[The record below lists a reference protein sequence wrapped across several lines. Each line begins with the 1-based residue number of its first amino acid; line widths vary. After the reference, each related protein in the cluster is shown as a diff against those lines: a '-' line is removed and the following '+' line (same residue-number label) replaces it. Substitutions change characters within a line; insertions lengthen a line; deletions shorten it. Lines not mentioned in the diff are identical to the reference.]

1 MAQERKLTLALYVN
15 SAQDLPENAQYV
27 RDFIETLEEDSGAY
41 DVDVRVEVNTA
52 GGGEESEKQPI
63 GFAQPAIGIP
73 VEFEL
78 DDDDYEEDADGL
90 RIQ

>member
-15 SAQDLPENAQYV
+15 SARELPENALYV
-27 RDFIETLEEDSGAY
+27 RAFVETLEETAGAY

-52 GGGEESEKQPI
+52 GDQQEPDKQPI
-63 GFAQPAIGIP
+63 GFAQPAVGIP
-73 VEFEL
+73 VEYE
-78 DDDDYEEDADGL
+78 DDNDGEGADGL

>member
-15 SAQDLPENAQYV
+15 SARELPETALYV
-27 RDFIETLEEDSGAY
+27 RAFVETLEETAGAY

-52 GGGEESEKQPI
+52 GGGEEPDKQPI
-63 GFAQPAIGIP
+63 GFAQPAVGMP
-73 VEFEL
+73 VEY
-78 DDDDYEEDADGL
+78 DDEEGADGL

>member
-15 SAQDLPENAQYV
+15 SARELPETALYIRAFV
-27 RDFIETLEEDSGAY
+27 ETLEEDTGAY

-52 GGGEESEKQPI
+52 GGGEEPEKQPI
-63 GFAQPAIGIP
+63 GFAQPAVGIP
-73 VEFEL
+73 IEHG
-78 DDDDYEEDADGL
+78 DYYEPEEGADGL